1 MIRVA
6 LDAMGGDFA
15 PKQVVVGAVEA
26 ACGLPDVKI
35 LLVGREAEIKKEIAD
50 FSKDRKQLAQ
60 RALEKGTLEIVHAP
74 DAVEMDDTP
83 TDAVRKKKDC
93 SINVAMR
100 LVKEG
105 KADVFISA
113 GNSGAVATSAL
124 LTLGRIPGVKRPA
137 IAMIIPTKKPGMPL
151 LLLDAGA
158 NMDCHP
164 EWLVQF
170 GIMGNAYAKI
180 ALGRENPKVGL
191 MSIGAEDCKGN
202 QLVHDTL
209 PLLKEVK
216 NMNFVGNIE
225 GHDICGGE
233 VDVAVADGFVGNV
246 ILKSVESVAH
256 AIGGWLKAE
265 LKKNLFRK
273 ICALMLTPAFKALKM
288 QMDPD
293 VYGGA
298 PLLGVQGTV
307 MITHG
312 NSTHKTIFYAVKAG
326 VAAAT
331 NDVSGNI
338 AKAIA
343 EHAAGVKQAAE

>member
-1 MIRVA
+1 MVRVA
-6 LDAMGGDFA
+6 LDAMGGDYA

-26 ACGLPDVKI
+26 ACKLENVKI
-35 LLVGREAEIKKEIAD
+35 LLVGRESDIKKEIDA
-50 FSKDRKQLAQ
+50 FSKDRKQLVQ
-60 RALEKGTLEIVHAP
+60 RALTKGTLEIVHAP

-83 TDAVRKKKDC
+83 TDAVRRKKDC

-105 KADVFISA
+105 QADVFISA
-113 GNSGAVATSAL
+113 GNSGAVATSAI
-124 LTLGRIPGVKRPA
+124 LTLGRIAGVKRPA
-137 IAMIIPTKKPGMPL
+137 IAMIIPTKAPGRPL

-164 EWLVQF
+164 EWLTQF
-170 GIMGNAYAKI
+170 AIMGDVYAKVV
-180 ALGRENPKVGL
+180 LGRENPKVGL

-202 QLVHDTL
+202 QLVHETF
-209 PLLKEVK
+209 PLIKEVK
-216 NMNFVGNIE
+216 GLNFVGNIE
-225 GHDICGGE
+225 GHDICGGD

-256 AIGGWLKAE
+256 AIGAWLKLE
-265 LKKNLFRK
+265 LKKNFFRK
-273 ICALMLTPAFKALKM
+273 ICALMLKPAFKALKM

-298 PLLGVQGTV
+298 PLLGVPGTV
-307 MITHG
+307 IITHG
-312 NSTHKTIFYAVKAG
+312 NSTHKSIFYAVKAG

-331 NDVSGNI
+331 NDVSGQI

-343 EHAAGVKQAAE
+343 DHAASVKEQQ